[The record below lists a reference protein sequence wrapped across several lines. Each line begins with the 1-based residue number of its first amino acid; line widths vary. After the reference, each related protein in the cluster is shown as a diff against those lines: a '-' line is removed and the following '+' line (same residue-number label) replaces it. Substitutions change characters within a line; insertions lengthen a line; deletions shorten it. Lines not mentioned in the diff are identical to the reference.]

1 MTASENDKKKSKLTC
16 ISKFLAKSEIFMSL
30 IESIVSSIAYA
41 AQKFLQLYGD

>member
-1 MTASENDKKKSKLTC
+1 MTASENDKMKLTC
-16 ISKFLAKSEIFMSL
+16 ISKYLAKSEVFMSL